1 METSIRIGT
10 AGWQLPFDLR
20 PIGND
25 RSALTKYA
33 ELFNTV
39 EVNSCFYRYHM
50 PRTYERWATSVPH
63 EFRFA
68 VKMHR
73 DVTHIHRLERFSEA
87 RKFLASVSALGDQL
101 GPVLVQLPPSL
112 VYSPEQADFFEALR
126 EEHQGAL
133 VLEPRH
139 VSWNSVE
146 VDRMLEK
153 HQITR
158 VTADPPLMRARFE
171 PSGDDALAYF
181 RLHGVPVMYRSS
193 YNAEE
198 LQAIA
203 QEVHKCKATGGQVYV
218 LFDNTASG
226 AATINALELQRLI
239 EL

>member
-1 METSIRIGT
+1 MESPIRIGT
-10 AGWQLPFDLR
+10 AGWQLPFELR

-50 PRTYERWATSVPH
+50 PRTYERWAAFVPH

-73 DVTHIHRLERFSEA
+73 DVTHVHRLERFSEA
-87 RKFLASVSALGDQL
+87 RKFLDSVSALGEQL

-112 VYSPEQADFFEALR
+112 AYSPEQADFFEALR

-139 VSWNSVE
+139 LSWNSVE
-146 VDRMLEK
+146 VASMLKK
-153 HQITR
+153 HRITR

-171 PSGDDALAYF
+171 PSGDNTLAYF
-181 RLHGVPVMYRSS
+181 RLHGAPVMYRSS
-193 YNAEE
+193 YTAED
-198 LQAIA
+198 LQALTR
-203 QEVHKCKATGGQVYV
+203 QVHTCKTTGGQVFV

-226 AATINALELQRLI
+226 AASINALELQRLI
-239 EL
+239 QL